1 MAFSTSGREGS
12 VADTEFDSQGMPQSF
27 QFPFQLSRHSSV
39 VLQFLVRL
47 NSAKEMLGIVVEQRI
62 FKGQDFAAKPYAQS
76 PHQATKQP
84 STQHPLSPLS
94 PPPFTISRSSFTASL

>member
-27 QFPFQLSRHSSV
+27 PFPFQLSRHSSV

-47 NSAKEMLGIVVEQRI
+47 NSAKEMLGSVVEQRI
-62 FKGQDFAAKPYAQS
+62 FKGQDFAAKQS